1 MRAQARRRTV
11 TRVRL
16 TKRLLTAAFTAA
28 LLCPTTAAMGNPP
41 DGDWTYI
48 RKDHFKHYACKQKGK
63 DGFTVKTA
71 TFLNGDAKAI
81 ELGIGAYTALAR
93 SSNKRL
99 IDERTSTAWRN
110 DYVRTTL
117 RGAEASDRLWMQGA
131 YYGPAEPW
139 SDGFSVR
146 RLTRCD

>member
-11 TRVRL
+11 TGVRL
-16 TKRLLTAAFTAA
+16 TKRLLAAAFAAA
-28 LLCPTTAAMGNPP
+28 LLCPTTAATANPP

-131 YYGPAEPW
+131 YYGPAAPW

>member
-1 MRAQARRRTV
+1 M
-11 TRVRL
+11 
-16 TKRLLTAAFTAA
+16 TKRLLAAAAAILLSPTATAMA
-28 LLCPTTAAMGNPP
+28 NPP
-41 DGDWTYI
+41 AGDWTYI
-48 RKDHFKHYACKQKGK
+48 RKDAFKHYACKKKAK

-71 TFLNGDAKAI
+71 TFLNGDAKAVG
-81 ELGIGAYTALAR
+81 LGIGAYTALAR

-99 IDERTSTAWRN
+99 IDERTSTAWRD

-117 RGAEASDRLWMQGA
+117 RGAENSDRLWMQGA

-146 RLTRCD
+146 RLARCD

>member
-1 MRAQARRRTV
+1 M
-11 TRVRL
+11 
-16 TKRLLTAAFTAA
+16 TKRLLAAASAAA
-28 LLCPTTAAMGNPP
+28 LLCPTTAAMANPP

-71 TFLNGDAKAI
+71 TFLNGDTKAI

-139 SDGFSVR
+139 SDGFAVR

>member
-1 MRAQARRRTV
+1 V
-11 TRVRL
+11 I
-16 TKRLLTAAFTAA
+16 KRLLVALAAAILVGPAATAVA
-28 LLCPTTAAMGNPP
+28 NPP
-41 DGDWTYI
+41 DGDWTYV

-63 DGFTVKTA
+63 SGYTVKTA
-71 TFLNGDAKAI
+71 TFLNGDARAV

-99 IDERTSTAWRN
+99 VDERTSTAWRN

-117 RGAEASDRLWMQGA
+117 RGAAQSDRLWMQGA
-131 YYGPAEPW
+131 YYGPPEPW

-146 RLTRCD
+146 RLKRCA